1 MEKPGVA
8 MNPAKRARLLQI
20 PAQLKQLA
28 SEALDILEEDEYFAS
43 QSQWRGELFAAIARL
58 EKVISEQVEG
68 GGQFVSPAREIPDQ
82 TD

>member
-1 MEKPGVA
+1 
-8 MNPAKRARLLQI
+8 MNPARRARLLQI

-28 SEALDILEEDEYFAS
+28 SEALDILEQDEYFAS
-43 QSQWRGELFAAIARL
+43 QSQWRGELSAAIARL

-68 GGQFVSPAREIPDQ
+68 GGQFVSPARETKDS

>member
-1 MEKPGVA
+1 
-8 MNPAKRARLLQI
+8 MNPARRARLLQI

-28 SEALDILEEDEYFAS
+28 SEALEQDEYFAS
-43 QSQWRGELFAAIARL
+43 QSQWRGELSAAIARL

-68 GGQFVSPAREIPDQ
+68 GGQFVSPARETKDS